1 MNPIVLAGGGG
12 GSLKAGRHVKFAED
26 ISLANLFV
34 AMLVQMDVRASKIGE
49 SSGRLEDV

>member
-12 GSLKAGRHVKFAED
+12 SLTAGRHVKFADD
-26 ISLANLFV
+26 IPLANLFV
-34 AMLVQMDVRASKIGE
+34 AMLDRMGVRASKIGD